1 MEIKQYNFSK
11 ILDLPRQIKVALM
24 ILIDISVCCFSVWF
38 SYYLRIG
45 NFSTPIEWMFIPFLI
60 SSSISILLF
69 WLLGV
74 YKNIFRYFDR
84 YNISKLFVATAV
96 YSIFFFL
103 IIIIFS
109 IQHVPRTIGIIQPIL
124 YLLFLYVVRTV
135 FSFLLNYESVEN
147 PIKKNI
153 ALIYGSGNAGVQL
166 LNSLDN
172 SDLYVEGFLD
182 DNDQLTGRTLN
193 GKKIYNI
200 RDIGKLISVKNVSQV
215 LLAIPS
221 LSRNERNSIF
231 KKISKYSVA
240 VKALPTLTDLAEGF
254 VQISDIQEPT
264 TEDLLGREEIEPHEK
279 LMTKNITNKVVLISG
294 AGGSIGSELCRQI
307 LKLKPSKLIL
317 FENNEFALYKISSEL
332 GELKKKNLKRNISN
346 VEIYSILGSVNDSK
360 LINKT
365 ILKFN
370 PETIFHS
377 AAYKHVSLVEQ
388 NVIEGIKNNV
398 YGTKNIIDSAISNKV
413 SNFVFISTDKAVK
426 PQNIMGATKR
436 LAELYIQAHSMHNNH
451 NSKINLSIVRFG
463 NVLDSSG
470 SVIPI
475 FRKQIKF
482 GGPVT
487 LSDLNVTRYFMTIP
501 EASSLVIQASAMEK
515 KNEIFVLDMGKPV
528 KILDLALKMINLS
541 GLTVKD
547 KFHPYG
553 DIEIVIKGLYPGEK
567 LHEDLLLG
575 RDPLKTEHPKILKV
589 KDSPIELEVLKK
601 KLDHLSTLIDDEEK
615 VEKIVDFFNNL
626 DDDFNLNVQSVNQ
639 NNVKTNLN

>member
-11 ILDLPRQIKVALM
+11 FLDLPRQIKVVFM
-24 ILIDISVCCFSVWF
+24 ILIDISLCCLSVWI

-45 NFSTPIEWMFIPFLI
+45 NFSSPIEWMMFPFFI
-60 SSSISILLF
+60 SSFLSILIF
-69 WLLGV
+69 WFLGV

-84 YNISKLFVATAV
+84 YNISKLFGAIAV
-96 YSIFFFL
+96 YSIFFIL
-103 IIIIFS
+103 IITIFS
-109 IQHVPRTIGIIQPIL
+109 IQNVPRTIGIIQPIL
-124 YLLFLYVVRTV
+124 YLFFLYIIRSI
-135 FSFLLNYESVEN
+135 FSFLLNYEHVEN
-147 PIKKNI
+147 PIKKNV

-166 LNSLDN
+166 LNSLEN

-200 RDIGKLISVKNVSQV
+200 KDVGKLISVKNVNQV

-221 LSRNERNSIF
+221 LSRNERNNIF
-231 KKISKYSVA
+231 KKISKYSVV
-240 VKALPTLTDLAEGF
+240 VKALPTLSDLAEGL

-264 TEDLLGREEIEPHEK
+264 TEDLLGREEIEPYEK
-279 LMTKNITNKVVLISG
+279 LMTKNIQNKVVLVSG
-294 AGGSIGSELCRQI
+294 AGGSIGSELCTQI
-307 LKLKPSKLIL
+307 IKLKPNKLIL
-317 FENNEFALYKISSEL
+317 YENNEFALYKITSEL
-332 GELKKKNLKRNISN
+332 SELNKKSLKKGIKNVQIF
-346 VEIYSILGSVNDSK
+346 SILGSVNDAK
-360 LINKT
+360 LVDHT
-365 ILKFN
+365 IVKFN

-377 AAYKHVSLVEQ
+377 AAYKHVSLVDQ
-388 NVIEGIKNNV
+388 NIIEGIKNNV
-398 YGTKNIIDSAISNKV
+398 YGTKNILDSAVSNKV

-426 PQNIMGATKR
+426 PKNIMGATKR
-436 LAELYIQAHSMHNNH
+436 LAELYIQAHNMKDNN

-482 GGPVT
+482 GGPIT

-501 EASSLVIQASAMEK
+501 EASSLVIQASAMDK

-528 KILDLALKMINLS
+528 KILDLALKMISLS

-575 RDPLKTEHPKILKV
+575 RNPLKTEHPKILKV
-589 KDSPIELEVLKK
+589 KDSFVELQVLKK
-601 KLDHLSTLIDDEEK
+601 KFDQLSALIDNREI
-615 VEKIVDFFNNL
+615 EKIIDFFNDL
-626 DDDFNLNVQSVNQ
+626 DDDFNLESQNSYG
-639 NNVKTNLN
+639 NNVKKNLN